1 MKHFFTRRRKGA
13 KEKIEPK
20 HPRFVG
26 YAVDDAVNAVLDQV
40 LADEAKN
47 LSAFAPLRNTS
58 GTKAQVEP
66 FTQRREG
73 AKRRDSSNGPIP
85 ISNLSAFAPVR
96 ETSSTQSRKESF
108 SPRRKEDR
116 HLKRPDFSFKS

>member
-13 KEKIEPK
+13 KERIEPK

-58 GTKAQVEP
+58 ATKAQVEP
-66 FTQRREG
+66 FTPRREG
-73 AKRRDSSNGPIP
+73 AKSRDTSNGQIS
-85 ISNLSAFAPVR
+85 ISNLSGLAPLR
-96 ETSSTQSRKESF
+96 ETFDRTDI
-108 SPRRKEDR
+108 RRQAG
-116 HLKRPDFSFKS
+116 P

>member
-40 LADEAKN
+40 LSDKAK
-47 LSAFAPLRNTS
+47 
-58 GTKAQVEP
+58 
-66 FTQRREG
+66 
-73 AKRRDSSNGPIP
+73 
-85 ISNLSAFAPVR
+85 NLSAFAPVR
-96 ETSSTQSRKESF
+96 ETSATQSRKESF